1 MFLKV
6 YCIDKS
12 QLSLFANL
20 TSKDSDYVQIVQ
32 NLWDAG
38 ESRPEW
44 CFVIEDAGQ
53 IVGRVGFWSSPE
65 NLKVIRVFG
74 LHIPCIREDCF
85 QVGTQLLEESIQQ
98 MNAQEICKIESQL
111 DSQRVKCFNRYLQ
124 VYEAVGFQKIQD
136 KKRFILTEDHFKP
149 ITQTR
154 LNYKPYANVQSEVF
168 IDAIQSVTCGTLD
181 REDQLSIQNHGV
193 REAASQYFKLL
204 KEIDDRPDWWKLAYT
219 DDSLVGLVVPQQLK
233 AELGAI
239 NYIGVIPEQRG
250 NGFSLELLS
259 KGTDILINSGI
270 KKVIADIDSNNFPL
284 ESALKNV
291 GYHQESAMGVFE
303 LVLSQNR

>member
-1 MFLKV
+1 MRV

-12 QLSLFANL
+12 QLSLFANV

-32 NLWDAG
+32 NLWETG
-38 ESRPEW
+38 QSRPEW

-74 LHIPCIREDCF
+74 LHLPCIREDCF
-85 QVGTQLLEESIQQ
+85 QVGTQLLEESLQQ
-98 MNAQEICKIESQL
+98 MSTQGICKIESQL
-111 DSQRVKCFNRYLQ
+111 DSERINCFNTYMQ
-124 VYEAVGFQKIQD
+124 VYETVGFQMIQD
-136 KKRFILTEDHFKP
+136 KKRFILAENNFKP

-154 LNYKPYANVQSEVF
+154 LNYKSYANVQSEVF
-168 IDAIQSVTCGTLD
+168 IDAIESVTCGTLD
-181 REDQLSIQNHGV
+181 REDQLSIQNHGPK
-193 REAASQYFKLL
+193 EAANQYFELL
-204 KEIDDRPDWWKLAYT
+204 KEIDDHPDWWKLAYI
-219 DDSLVGLVVPQQLK
+219 DDSLVGLIVPQQFRT
-233 AELGAI
+233 ELGAI

-291 GYHQESAMGVFE
+291 GYHQESTLAVFE
-303 LVLSQNR
+303 MVLSQSC